1 MSHYLIAQLN
11 GGRYKGVRVLSA
23 EGIARMHRGT
33 AEMGPHISYA
43 MGWEDWE
50 NSGLGGVQLV
60 RHNGDVG
67 NFEAHMILAP
77 ESGWGVVVLMNGSNH
92 LRLAGMAVIANGV
105 MARLLGVEPPP
116 EPFNQAMAI
125 FFAVLAVVAL
135 QVLGIVRTVMLVR
148 RWRRQP
154 ERRPR
159 GVLRVAL
166 RVVVPIVANLLWAGI
181 CLVLL
186 PWFSQT
192 PLSTM
197 VVTDNGLVQVLSGA
211 VALVWGVILRPVL
224 ALLTLHDGGAPKGPR
239 RLRETEAQ
247 IKA

>member
-1 MSHYLIAQLN
+1 
-11 GGRYKGVRVLSA
+11 
-23 EGIARMHRGT
+23 
-33 AEMGPHISYA
+33 
-43 MGWEDWE
+43 MGWEDTQL
-50 NSGLGGVQLV
+50 SGVPVV

-77 ESGWGVVVLMNGSNH
+77 ERGWGVVVLMNGSDH
-92 LRLAGMAVIANGV
+92 LRLDAPAAIANGV
-105 MARLLGVEPPP
+105 MTRLLGVEPPP

-125 FFAVLAVVAL
+125 FFAVVAVGAL
-135 QVLGIVRTVMLVR
+135 QVLGIVRSVVLVR

-159 GVLRVAL
+159 GVVRVGL
-166 RVVVPIVANLLWAGI
+166 RVVAPIVANLLWAGI

-197 VVTDNGLVQVLSGA
+197 VVTDNGVVQVLSGA
-211 VALVWGVILRPVL
+211 VALVWGVVLRPVL
-224 ALLTLHDGGAPKGPR
+224 VLLALRTKGAAPRDAGAQHEGGVSAR
-239 RLRETEAQ
+239 A
-247 IKA
+247 